1 MFRWSLLAETKRE
14 FLVPSIVYCEFCLG
28 VLWFWLHNFD
38 PNLAVGG
45 GKRNGATSISWC
57 YIHPPYIKL
66 LRTGVS
72 LGAHASAAQI
82 DKYTLEIQQ
91 IRPKYSLY
99 LNCTNFPNDD
109 NFGLRS
115 SISLSKVRFGIYR
128 LMLIIL
134 RGRKYTNTLW
144 KYKYTSNTVLF

>member
-1 MFRWSLLAETKRE
+1 MADVELKLSPVLVGGDYWDFHPLLQEKYTGLEIARLWSMFRWSLLAETKRE

-57 YIHPPYIKL
+57 YIHPSYIKL

-82 DKYTLEIQQ
+82 HKYTLEIQQ

-115 SISLSKVRFGIYR
+115 
-128 LMLIIL
+128 
-134 RGRKYTNTLW
+134 
-144 KYKYTSNTVLF
+144 